1 MFYPLAPSYSRKP
14 FATVYKEHE
23 KRKKLEYG
31 RRVHEVEQASFAPLV
46 FTANGGMAPEAT
58 VTSKRL
64 ASLLADKRNE
74 TYGSVMGWL
83 RCEISF
89 NLLSSALVC
98 IRGNRSKPSDRS
110 QESTMTEAIIDGRVQ
125 GYRILHNYIDQQSSH

>member
-1 MFYPLAPSYSRKP
+1 MFYPFAPSYSRKP
-14 FATVYKEHE
+14 LAAVYKEHE

-31 RRVHEVEQASFAPLV
+31 RRVLEVKQASFTPIV
-46 FTANGGMAPEAT
+46 FTANDGMAPEAT
-58 VTSKRL
+58 VTFKCL

-89 NLLSSALVC
+89 NLLRSVLVC
-98 IRGNRSKPSDRS
+98 IRGSRSKPSDRS
-110 QESTMTEAIIDGRVQ
+110 PESTMTEAIIDG
-125 GYRILHNYIDQQSSH
+125 